1 MAKATK
7 PLVTVVIPAYRAEGT
22 VARTIKSVQA
32 QPGVV
37 CDIIVVVDGSFDRTT
52 EVAESFE
59 QVRVLVNRTNQG
71 APAARNRG
79 LFAASSD
86 YIMFL
91 DADDYI
97 QPPLLEG
104 LVKTIQQ
111 AKADI
116 CIGRCADEFPD
127 GSLVDRPLV
136 DFGSRLSLIESWLDR
151 RSNVPSSI
159 LWRRTYVASIGGWN
173 EQLLKYQDIELV
185 IRALLDGAIYSWTD
199 SGRGVWCQT
208 SAPSRLSRTISR
220 ESMSSLVWVLS
231 SMQESLERAGYLT
244 EKLKAILAKQY
255 AETARI
261 CFYYGYTDLGR
272 KALDQAKKLGDWM
285 KGSLFHRVAV
295 FVLGLEY
302 KEQLA
307 KKLHFFSRST
317 KWLLSEL
324 KEHLQ
329 RGDNIP

>member
-1 MAKATK
+1 MADATK
-7 PLVTVVIPAYRAEGT
+7 PLVTVVIPAYRAEDT
-22 VARTIKSVQA
+22 VARTIKSVRA

-37 CDIIVVVDGSFDRTT
+37 CEIIVVIDGNIDRTA
-52 EVAESFE
+52 EVAASFE
-59 QVRVLVNRTNQG
+59 HVRVLVNRTNQG

-97 QPPLLEG
+97 RPPLLEG
-104 LVKTIQQ
+104 LVKMIEQT
-111 AKADI
+111 KADI

-127 GSLVDRPLV
+127 GSLVDRPQV

-185 IRALLDGAIYSWTD
+185 IRALLNGAVYSWTD

-208 SAPSRLSRTISR
+208 SRPSRLSRTTSR
-220 ESMSSLVWVLS
+220 ESISSLMWVLS
-231 SMQESLERAGYLT
+231 SMKESLERAGYLT
-244 EKLKAILAKQY
+244 EKLKTILAKQY
-255 AETARI
+255 AGTARI

-272 KALDQAKKLGDWM
+272 KALDQARKLGDWTQ
-285 KGSLFHRVAV
+285 GSLLHRAGVL
-295 FVLGLEY
+295 FLGLEH
-302 KEQLA
+302 KERLA
-307 KKLHFFSRST
+307 KKLHSLSKLVKTAFSEP
-317 KWLLSEL
+317 K
-324 KEHLQ
+324 KHL
-329 RGDNIP
+329 